1 MWGEPASAPAPDWNE
16 LWRTVGESLLG
27 GIHHALNN
35 RVAALSAISQ
45 VLGAGMPDAGP
56 IVASLGGEVDRLE
69 KTVALISLL
78 RRARS
83 RNPEPVQ
90 LPELVASLTP
100 LLPHHGDLKEI
111 EFVGDPDPGI
121 LPVFVERDQLTRV
134 MLVLMTSVGLSAECA
149 GGGRVRVRYR
159 GDADE
164 VVTRVECEPGP
175 RRAAGSPGA
184 VQELDAT
191 GAAEVLRAMKG
202 RLQALPSSDGAHPA
216 YEVRLPTLLAARRG
230 EGASAL

>member
-1 MWGEPASAPAPDWNE
+1 MRGEEARGEASDWNE
-16 LWRTVGESLLG
+16 LWRTVSESLLG

-56 IVASLGGEVDRLE
+56 IVASLGGEVNRLE
-69 KTVALISLL
+69 QTVALISLL

-100 LLPHHGDLKEI
+100 LLPHHGDMKEI
-111 EFVGDPDPGI
+111 EFVGDPDPGV

-149 GGGRVRVRYR
+149 GGGRVRVSYR
-159 GDADE
+159 GEADE
-164 VVTRVECEPGP
+164 VVARIECEPGP
-175 RRAAGSPGA
+175 RRPAGPLPTLQGLDGA
-184 VQELDAT
+184 
-191 GAAEVLRAMKG
+191 GAGEVVRAMKG
-202 RLQALPSSDGAHPA
+202 RLETLPGGGGRHPA
-216 YEVRLPTLLAARRG
+216 YEVRLPTLLAARR
-230 EGASAL
+230 S

>member
-1 MWGEPASAPAPDWNE
+1 MRSEEARATAPEWNE
-16 LWRTVGESLLG
+16 LWRTVSESLLG

-45 VLGAGMPDAGP
+45 VLGSGMPDAGP
-56 IVASLGGEVDRLE
+56 ILASLGGEVGRLE
-69 KTVALISLL
+69 QTVALIGLL

-100 LLPHHGDLKEI
+100 LLSHHGDMKEI
-111 EFVGDPDPGI
+111 QFVSDPDPGI

-149 GGGRVRVRYR
+149 GGSRVRVSYR
-159 GDADE
+159 GEVDE
-164 VVTRVECEPGP
+164 VVTRVECEGGKRRTAGP
-175 RRAAGSPGA
+175 LTTVTGLDAAGAG
-184 VQELDAT
+184 
-191 GAAEVLRAMKG
+191 EVVRRMKG
-202 RLQALPSSDGAHPA
+202 RLDTLPTAAGGEPV
-216 YEVRLPTLLAARRG
+216 YEVRLPSLLAARRS
-230 EGASAL
+230 EAAPSL

>member
-1 MWGEPASAPAPDWNE
+1 MQGDDGRATALEWNE
-16 LWRTVGESLLG
+16 LWRTVSESLLG

-56 IVASLGGEVDRLE
+56 IVASLRGEVNRLE
-69 KTVALISLL
+69 QTVALISLL

-100 LLPHHGDLKEI
+100 LLPHHGDMKET
-111 EFVGDPDPGI
+111 EFVADPDPGV
-121 LPVFVERDQLTRV
+121 LPVLVERDQLTRV

-149 GGGRVRVRYR
+149 GGARVHVSYR

-164 VVTRVECEPGP
+164 VVTRIECEPAP
-175 RRAAGSPGA
+175 RRPGGPSATEQGFDAAGAG
-184 VQELDAT
+184 
-191 GAAEVLRAMKG
+191 EVVRAMRG
-202 RLQALPSSDGAHPA
+202 RLERLPSGDRAVPT

-230 EGASAL
+230 EGAASL